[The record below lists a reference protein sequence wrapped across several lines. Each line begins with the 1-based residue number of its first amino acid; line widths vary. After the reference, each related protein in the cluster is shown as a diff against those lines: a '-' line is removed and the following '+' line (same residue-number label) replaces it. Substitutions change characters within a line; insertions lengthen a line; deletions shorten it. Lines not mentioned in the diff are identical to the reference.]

1 MDLNTLNPMQR
12 RAVEHTQGPVLILA
26 GAGSGKTRTLTHR
39 AAYLVE
45 QGVWA
50 SHILCITF
58 TNKAAREMKERITA
72 LIGDEAS
79 HMWICTFHSMCVRIL
94 RQEAEKL
101 GYSKSFTIYDTDD
114 AQRLIKQCLRQ
125 LNLDEK
131 KFAPRSVMAAI
142 SEAKNHMLTPEG
154 LRQSRQGDLWRQTCA
169 DVYALYERQ
178 LMANNAMDFD
188 NLLVKTVQLFAD
200 HPDVLAFYSERF
212 SYIHVDEYQD
222 TNRAQYLLV
231 KMLAAHGNLC
241 VVGDDDQSIYGW
253 RGADIQNILDF
264 ERDFPNA
271 EVIRLEQNYRSTAP
285 ILNAANAVIAHNKG
299 RKGKT
304 LWTDRNDGTPVQVH
318 KCVGEREEA
327 TYIVETIDALLR
339 DYHLKDFAVLY
350 RTNAQSRAI
359 EEAMT
364 RAGLAYR
371 VIGGMKFYDRR
382 EVKDLV
388 AYLRFLQN
396 PNDAVSLFRIINVP
410 KRGIGDTTLEKIRAA
425 SVEND
430 VSEWDVVCRASQY
443 LTPARTA
450 QKLEDFSRQMI
461 RLMAQSALL
470 SPEAYVR
477 QVIDQTGLVSQY
489 VDDGSEEAL
498 ARAENILEFVTA
510 VKEYFEQNAGDTMEE
525 FLGNIALVSDV
536 DGYEETANAV
546 TLMTLH
552 SAKGLEFPVVFFAG
566 LEEGLCPHFRS
577 LGDQQAIEEE
587 RRLCY
592 VGITRAMDRLYITYA
607 LGRGLFGST
616 SHNPPSR
623 FLQELPQDGVER
635 NDVSG
640 GVVTPFA
647 DLDIP
652 KARPRVQGPRFTATK
667 PPSFSSPKRE
677 MLKLTAGDNVLHPAF
692 GAGTVLDVTG
702 TGDGLVAEI
711 DFAQKGVKRIALKY
725 AAMKKV
731 E

>member
-1 MDLNTLNPMQR
+1 MDLNTLNPMQQ
-12 RAVEHTQGPVLILA
+12 RAVEHAEGPVLILA

-58 TNKAAREMKERITA
+58 TNKAAREMKERITS
-72 LIGDEAS
+72 LIGAEAS

-101 GYSKSFTIYDTDD
+101 GYSKSFTIYDADD

-131 KFAPRSVMAAI
+131 KFAPRSVMATI
-142 SEAKNHMLTPEG
+142 SDAKNHMLSPEG
-154 LRQSRQGDLWRQTCA
+154 LRQSKPGDLWRQTCA
-169 DVYALYERQ
+169 DVYEMYEKH

-188 NLLVKTVQLFAD
+188 NLLVKTVQLFTN
-200 HPDVLAFYSERF
+200 HPEVLQVYSERF

-231 KMLAAHGNLC
+231 KMLASHGNLC

-264 ERDFPNA
+264 ERDFPSA

-285 ILNAANAVIAHNKG
+285 ILNAANAVISHNKG

-304 LWTDRNDGTPVQVH
+304 LWTDRHDKTPIQVH

-327 TYIVETIDALLR
+327 AYIVETIDELLR

-382 EVKDLV
+382 EVRDLV

-425 SVEND
+425 SMTND
-430 VSEWDVVCRASQY
+430 VSEWDVVCGASQY
-443 LTPARTA
+443 LAPVRTA
-450 QKLEDFSRQMI
+450 QKLEDFARQMI

-470 SPEAYVR
+470 TPEEYVR
-477 QVIDQTGLVSQY
+477 QVIDQSGIVSQY

-510 VKEYFEQNAGDTMEE
+510 VKEYFEQNAEDTMEE

-536 DGYEETANAV
+536 DGYEENANAV

-635 NDVSG
+635 NDMSG
-640 GVVTPFA
+640 GVITPFA
-647 DLDIP
+647 DIKKTP
-652 KARPRVQGPRFTATK
+652 QRVQGPRFTATQS
-667 PPSFSSPKRE
+667 PAFSASKRE
-677 MLKLTAGDNVLHPAF
+677 MLQLAEGDKVQHPAF
-692 GAGTVLDVTG
+692 GAGTVLHVTG
-702 TGDGLVAEI
+702 AGDGVVAEI
-711 DFAQKGVKRIALKY
+711 DFAQKGIKRIALKY